1 MYNWL
6 LVNWLRD
13 AIECYD
19 VLFICNV
26 VRQGIA
32 SKENSTNDK
41 DMSGDNSH
49 GIEMDDMPATAMK
62 SKKDLPVSDRSFCLL
77 TLEMY

>member
-1 MYNWL
+1 M
-6 LVNWLRD
+6 NWLRD
-13 AIECYD
+13 VIECYG

-49 GIEMDDMPATAMK
+49 GIEMETYQ
-62 SKKDLPVSDRSFCLL
+62 LL
-77 TLEMY
+77 R